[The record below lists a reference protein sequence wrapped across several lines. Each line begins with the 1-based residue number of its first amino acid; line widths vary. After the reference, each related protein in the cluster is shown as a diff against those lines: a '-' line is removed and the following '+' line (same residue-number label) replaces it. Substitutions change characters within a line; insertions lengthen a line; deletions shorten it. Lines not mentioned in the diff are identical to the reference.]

1 MLNSQI
7 WILFQIL
14 WTEQDGARIP
24 EEQEDEEQYSS
35 IRTFDN
41 LPSYQVPTHNY

>member
-35 IRTFDN
+35 IRTIDQGKIYI
-41 LPSYQVPTHNY
+41 LRT